1 LKKTTIKQISKPF
14 NSMIIRAEISGYKII
29 WRKRRQLLKM
39 I

>member
-1 LKKTTIKQISKPF
+1 
-14 NSMIIRAEISGYKII
+14 MIIRAEIPGYKII